1 MRHAI
6 FSPPSGDMADP
17 RLQAEV
23 AAEAEANGWDGF
35 FIWDH
40 VLRKPEE
47 PQEIADPWI
56 CLAVVAAATERLR
69 IGTMITP
76 ITRRRPIKLARET
89 MSLDHLS
96 DGRFILGLGLG
107 VDHSGE
113 LSKFDEVVD
122 PVARGQR
129 LDEGVHILRG
139 LWSGERVD
147 FEGEHFVARD
157 VTIVPPAGPLPTIPM
172 WFAARGEARKPVRRA
187 ARHEGLFPVDV
198 DADTLTAMLDLVATE
213 RGTLDGF
220 DVAVRPG
227 DGDGL
232 TYGALADLGV
242 TWALTPVNPGATG
255 AEVRAIAA
263 SSPEDYFTSLP
274 ES

>member
-23 AAEAEANGWDGF
+23 AGAAEANGWDGF

-56 CLAVVAAATERLR
+56 CLAVVAAATERLT

-96 DGRFILGLGLG
+96 DGRFVLGLGLG

-113 LSKFDEVVD
+113 LSKFGEVLD
-122 PVARGQR
+122 PVERGQR
-129 LDEGVHILRG
+129 LDEGVEILKG
-139 LWSGERVD
+139 LWSGERID

-157 VTIVPPAGPLPTIPM
+157 VQIAPPARRPPNIPM

-187 ARHEGLFPVDV
+187 ARHDGLFPVDV
-198 DADTLTAMLDLVATE
+198 DADTLRAMLELVETE
-213 RGTLDGF
+213 RGSLDGF
-220 DVAVRPG
+220 DVALRPG

-232 TYGALADLGV
+232 TYDALADLGV
-242 TWALTPVNPGATG
+242 TWCLTPLNPGVSE
-255 AEVRAIAA
+255 AEVRAVAA
-263 SSPEDYFTSLP
+263 SSPEDYFTA
-274 ES
+274 

>member
-122 PVARGQR
+122 PVARG
-129 LDEGVHILRG
+129 
-139 LWSGERVD
+139 
-147 FEGEHFVARD
+147 
-157 VTIVPPAGPLPTIPM
+157 
-172 WFAARGEARKPVRRA
+172 
-187 ARHEGLFPVDV
+187 
-198 DADTLTAMLDLVATE
+198 
-213 RGTLDGF
+213 
-220 DVAVRPG
+220 
-227 DGDGL
+227 
-232 TYGALADLGV
+232 
-242 TWALTPVNPGATG
+242 
-255 AEVRAIAA
+255 
-263 SSPEDYFTSLP
+263 
-274 ES
+274 

>member
-1 MRHAI
+1 
-6 FSPPSGDMADP
+6 MADP
-17 RLQAEV
+17 RLQAEIAV
-23 AAEAEANGWDGF
+23 AAEGNGWDGF

-56 CLAVVAAATERLR
+56 CLAVVAAATERVKV
-69 IGTMITP
+69 GTMITP

-89 MSLDHLS
+89 LSLDHLS
-96 DGRFILGLGLG
+96 DGRLILGLGLG

-113 LSKFDEVVD
+113 LSKFGEVLD
-122 PVARGQR
+122 PVARGRR
-129 LDEGVHILRG
+129 LDEGVEILRG

-157 VTIVPPAGPLPTIPM
+157 VTIVPPAGRLPTIPM
-172 WFAARGEARKPVRRA
+172 WFAARGGARKPVRRA
-187 ARHEGLFPVDV
+187 ARYEGLFPVDV
-198 DADTLTAMLDLVATE
+198 DADSLTAMLELAKAE
-213 RGTLDGF
+213 RGSLDGF

-227 DGDGL
+227 DGAGL
-232 TYGALADLGV
+232 GYDALAELGV

-255 AEVRAIAA
+255 AEIRAIAD
-263 SSPEDYFTSLP
+263 SSPDDYFASLP
-274 ES
+274 AS